1 MRILI
6 LLAMVSGSLF
16 AQSIRPIPWKDS
28 PIRGS
33 AAVKGQMSAKQAQ
46 AGTVRKTFF
55 FPEDV
60 VFPHLATGDGWET
73 EITLVN
79 MSSGAV
85 DSEIFFYNP
94 QGGEFTVTLREQPN
108 GESIT
113 NSAFEVSLDSGA
125 STTVVLVDTTP
136 GQLRQGWAVV
146 DYTGDDNRLGGHA
159 TFRQKI
165 AGRADYE
172 ALIPMS
178 SYEDYA
184 FLLPVNDSAGFI
196 TAIAMCNPSANVS
209 ANILVQLLDLDGN
222 EIARRELTLGPQQHV
237 ATAISE
243 WFPQVAGRYAT
254 LYVESNTDRLSAIG
268 LRFNTAGGNS
278 FSSVPIMN
286 WSGLL

>member
-6 LLAMVSGSLF
+6 LLAVVSGSLF

-33 AAVKGQMSAKQAQ
+33 AVVKGQMSAKQAQ

-60 VFPHLATGDGWET
+60 VFPHLATGNGWET

-79 MSSGAV
+79 MSLGTL
-85 DSEIFFYNP
+85 DFDIYFYNP
-94 QGGEFTVTLREQPN
+94 QGSEFTVTLREQPN
-108 GESIT
+108 GEPIT

-136 GQLRQGWAVV
+136 GLLRQGWAVV

-178 SYEDYA
+178 SYEDYS

-196 TAIAMCNPSANVS
+196 TAIAMCNPAADVS
-209 ANILVQLLDLDGN
+209 ANILVQLLDLDGD
-222 EIARRELTLGPQQHV
+222 EIARREVVLGPQQHL
-237 ATAISE
+237 ATAIRE
-243 WFPQVAGRYAT
+243 WFPQVVGQYGT
-254 LYVESNTDRLSAIG
+254 LYVESDTTRLSAIG

-286 WSGLL
+286 WIGLL

>member
-1 MRILI
+1 MRVLV
-6 LLAMVSGSLF
+6 LLAVACGSLF

-33 AAVKGQMSAKQAQ
+33 AVVKGQMSAKQSQ
-46 AGTVRKTFF
+46 TGTVRKTFF

-79 MSSGAV
+79 MGLGPLDFA
-85 DSEIFFYNP
+85 IYFYNP
-94 QGGEFTVTLREQPN
+94 QGSAFTVTLREQPS
-108 GESIT
+108 GEPIT
-113 NSAFEVSLDSGA
+113 NSAFEVSLESGA

-136 GQLRQGWAVV
+136 GVLRQGWAVV
-146 DYTGDDNRLGGHA
+146 DYTGSNSRLGGHA
-159 TFRQKI
+159 TFRQRI

-172 ALIPMS
+172 ALIPMG

-209 ANILVQLLDLDGN
+209 ANILVQLLDVDGF
-222 EIARRELTLGPQQHV
+222 EIARREVALGPQQHV
-237 ATAISE
+237 ATAIRE
-243 WFPQVAGRYAT
+243 WFPQIVGQYAT
-254 LYVESNTDRLSAIG
+254 LYVESDTDRLSAIG

-286 WSGLL
+286 WIGLL

>member
-16 AQSIRPIPWKDS
+16 AQSIRPIPWRDS

-33 AAVKGQMSAKQAQ
+33 AVVKGQMSAKQAQ

-60 VFPHLATGDGWET
+60 VFPHLATGNGWET

-85 DSEIFFYNP
+85 DFDIYFYNP
-94 QGGEFTVTLREQPN
+94 QGGEFEVTLREQPN
-108 GESIT
+108 GEPIR
-113 NSAFEVSLDSGA
+113 NSAFEVSLDGGA
-125 STTVVLVDTTP
+125 STTVVMVDTTP
-136 GQLRQGWAVV
+136 GLLRQGWAVV
-146 DYTGDDNRLGGHA
+146 DYTGDQNRLGGHA
-159 TFRQKI
+159 TFRQRI

-184 FLLPVNDSAGFI
+184 FLLPVNDAAGFI

-209 ANILVQLLDLDGN
+209 ANILLQLLDVDGN
-222 EIARRELTLGPQQHV
+222 EIARRELTLGPQQHL
-237 ATAISE
+237 AAAIRE
-243 WFPQVAGRYAT
+243 WFPQVEGRYAT

-286 WSGLL
+286 WIGLL